1 MANEAKSNRPGQR
14 SGSRSGGDRS
24 HGRGDKPKP
33 EYDQKIL
40 DIRRVARVVRG
51 GRRFSFSIVL
61 VIGNR
66 QGKVGIGVG
75 KGGDV
80 QLAMEKAVRD
90 AKKHLLAVNLTKD
103 FSLPHEVAAKYT
115 SSRVILRPARGR
127 GVAAGSSARAIL
139 ILAGVRDVSAKFVGK
154 SKNKLNN
161 ARATIKAL
169 SELSS

>member
-1 MANEAKSNRPGQR
+1 MPDDKKQSSHRPSRRPERPKS
-14 SGSRSGGDRS
+14 
-24 HGRGDKPKP
+24 

-61 VIGNR
+61 VAGNR
-66 QGKVGIGVG
+66 RGKVGVGVG

-80 QLAMEKAVRD
+80 STAMEKAFRA
-90 AKKHLLAVNLTKD
+90 AKKNLLNLNLTKEH
-103 FSLPHEVAAKYT
+103 SIPHEVAAKFS
-115 SSRVILRPARGR
+115 SSRVTLRPARGR

-139 ILAGVRDVSAKFVGK
+139 NLAGVKDVSAKFTSK

-161 ARATIKAL
+161 ARATMEAL
-169 SELSS
+169 ANLVPAK